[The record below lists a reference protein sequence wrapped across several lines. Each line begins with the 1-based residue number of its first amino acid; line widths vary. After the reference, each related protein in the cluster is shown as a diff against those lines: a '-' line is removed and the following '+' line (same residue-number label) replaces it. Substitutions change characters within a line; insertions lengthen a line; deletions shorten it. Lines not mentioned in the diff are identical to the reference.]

1 MDAPKNGESSRSAM
15 DTDAAEPTLA
25 SGTGGAGAAPPAARA
40 VPALILPD
48 WDPLPP
54 KHLHSSLDLISLLHL
69 DGLYNSYVRP
79 YFDPVP
85 ETDDEGGADGHGA
98 AAGGRDK
105 PVRPR
110 KKQGLSKGYVGLLE
124 DCIDPVPMG
133 SQAEHSL
140 LPLVGEWLDP
150 PRPLGPDEIP
160 EGTITLISADI
171 LASAKL
177 EVGLKQDGYAG
188 GEKLGVREAEERRRR
203 KKQARLSQSVAPDLP
218 DLALPSPTGGAPPTP
233 IAPPN
238 RGRGTPFTAPRRG
251 GGPPGSGGG
260 GSGRPPWPRASAP
273 PGHGPGYRPNPAGVR
288 PGTPGTPTPRGGPT
302 PGTPG
307 GGGTPLKRPGD
318 GAYPAA
324 VKRMR
329 PHGGGSRSASP
340 ADVGVK
346 AMFKGHRRTEE
357 P

>member
-1 MDAPKNGESSRSAM
+1 M
-15 DTDAAEPTLA
+15 DTDAAEPSLG
-25 SGTGGAGAAPPAARA
+25 SAGRAPR
-40 VPALILPD
+40 PALILPE

-85 ETDDEGGADGHGA
+85 ETDDEGA
-98 AAGGRDK
+98 AAAAK
-105 PVRPR
+105 PARPR

-124 DCIDPVPMG
+124 DCIDPVPLSNAG
-133 SQAEHSL
+133 EPSL
-140 LPLVGEWLDP
+140 LPLVGDWLDP
-150 PRPLGPDEIP
+150 ARPLAPDELP
-160 EGTITLISADI
+160 DGPITLLSGQV
-171 LASAKL
+171 LASARL
-177 EVGLKQDGYAG
+177 EVGHKQEGYAA
-188 GEKLGVREAEERRRR
+188 GEKLGVREAEEKRRR

-218 DLALPSPTGGAPPTP
+218 DLALPSPTGQPPTP

-251 GGPPGSGGG
+251 GPP

-273 PGHGPGYRPNPAGVR
+273 PGPGYRPSAVGGR
-288 PGTPGTPTPRGGPT
+288 PGTPGTPTPRSGAT
-302 PGTPG
+302 P
-307 GGGTPLKRPGD
+307 GTPLKRPAD
-318 GAYPAA
+318 GAAYPAA

-346 AMFKGHRRTEE
+346 GIFKGAMRRTEE

>member
-1 MDAPKNGESSRSAM
+1 MRQSR
-15 DTDAAEPTLA
+15 LW
-25 SGTGGAGAAPPAARA
+25 PAAAGQAQRRSLSSCPNGTVSVVD
-40 VPALILPD
+40 VPIEPCILRCGRWACAESPHQLQHTCLHSSAA
-48 WDPLPP
+48 LPP

-85 ETDDEGGADGHGA
+85 ETDDEGA
-98 AAGGRDK
+98 RDK
-105 PVRPR
+105 PMRPR

-150 PRPLGPDEIP
+150 PRPLNPDELP
-160 EGTITLISADI
+160 EGPITLLSTDV
-171 LASAKL
+171 LAAARL
-177 EVGLKQDGYAG
+177 EVGLKQEGYAA
-188 GEKLGVREAEERRRR
+188 GEKLGVREAEARRRR
-203 KKQARLSQSVAPDLP
+203 KREARLSQSVAPDLP
-218 DLALPSPTGGAPPTP
+218 DLA
-233 IAPPN
+233 PN

-251 GGPPGSGGG
+251 GPPGTGGGG

-273 PGHGPGYRPNPAGVR
+273 PGAGPGYRPNPAGVR
-288 PGTPGTPTPRGGPT
+288 PGTPGTPTPRAQAT
-302 PGTPG
+302 PGTP
-307 GGGTPLKRPGD
+307 GGTPLKRPGD

-346 AMFKGHRRTEE
+346 AMFKGIRRTEE